1 MAVDPLLSTPYFFI
15 GPRPYREA
23 ELAAYVRREHRRGRD
38 VADILK
44 DPCLARRG
52 GETMLRAVLSRPGL
66 IRALKEDVVEAIRQH
81 ESELRRREADGDE
94 AVV

>member
-1 MAVDPLLSTPYFFI
+1 MAVDPLMSTPYFFS

-23 ELAAYVRREHRRGRD
+23 ELAAHIRREHRRGRD

-44 DPCLARRG
+44 DPYLARRG
-52 GETMLRAVLSRPGL
+52 GQSMLHVVLGRQSL
-66 IRALKEDVVEAIRQH
+66 IRALKQDVLETIRRHEDEVRR
-81 ESELRRREADGDE
+81 SEGDGDD